1 MQEVD
6 TMKDPVT
13 EQIKS
18 ISLKYRNINKVVLF
32 GSRARGDHTPNSDY
46 DIAIFS
52 NAMEHAEESRFLNE
66 IDNIKTLSKIDPV
79 FMKERHIGSDLYK
92 NITRDGVT
100 IMDKFQTKLENYK
113 KALARLHES
122 IADSKRFAN
131 NLTFRDGVIQRFE
144 LTSELAWKTIREYL
158 LSEKVADINSP
169 KSVMREAYHMNVIT
183 DEDGWIQILDDRNV
197 TSHIYD
203 EQEATDIYERIAA
216 HHMQLFDKLLDKLS
230 QS

>member
-1 MQEVD
+1 
-6 TMKDPVT
+6 MKDPVT

-18 ISLKYRNINKVVLF
+18 ISLKYRNINKIVLF

-79 FMKERHIGSDLYK
+79 FMKERHIGSELYK

>member
-1 MQEVD
+1 MQEVE

-18 ISLKYRNINKVVLF
+18 ISLKYRNINKIVLF

-79 FMKERHIGSDLYK
+79 FMKERHIGSELYK

-131 NLTFRDGVIQRFE
+131 NLTFLDGVIQRFE